1 MTMLKPK
8 EMADRLGVTVRT
20 LQIWDVKGILKA
32 NRTPTN
38 RRYYTE
44 EQYLNYV
51 NNKQDVA
58 NIDLLSGLSDSDK
71 QLIFRIIERIKGDS
85 IGATNGKG

>member
-1 MTMLKPK
+1 MGGLIMTMLKPK

-38 RRYYTE
+38 RRYYTG

-51 NNKQDVA
+51 NNKQDVT

-71 QLIFRIIERIKGDS
+71 QLIFRIIERLKR
-85 IGATNGKG
+85 

>member
-8 EMADRLGVTVRT
+8 EMAERLGVTVRT
-20 LQIWDVKGILKA
+20 LQIWDKKGTLKA
-32 NRTPTN
+32 YRTPTN

-58 NIDLLSGLSDSDK
+58 NIDLLSGLSESDK
-71 QLIFRIIERIKGDS
+71 QLIFRIIERLKGGS
-85 IGATNGKG
+85 NGVTNRKG